1 MNAPTAPDLTP
12 GHRIMLTLALVASL
26 CGVLIVATFEGTQA
40 AIAANKRIVLERAV
54 FKVLPGAIS
63 VREYMATP
71 GGIQAAG
78 GTPPPGAL
86 KFYAAFDAAG
96 QLKGIAAE
104 GAAKG
109 YADLVRVLYG
119 YDTGCQCIV
128 GLGVVAMRETPGI
141 GDKIL
146 TDAAFLAN
154 FKALDAR
161 LNGELK
167 QLAHAIRTVRHG
179 SKQQAW
185 EIDAI
190 AGATIT
196 SKAVGRA
203 INDNAQQLLP
213 LLLPHIAELNP

>member
-1 MNAPTAPDLTP
+1 MNTSAPDLTP
-12 GHRIMLTLALVASL
+12 SHRIVLTLALVASL
-26 CGVLIVATFEGTQA
+26 CGALIVAAFEGTQQP
-40 AIAANKRIVLERAV
+40 IAANKRIVLERAV
-54 FKVLPGAIS
+54 FKVLPGTVN
-63 VREYMATP
+63 VREYVATP
-71 GGIQAAG
+71 GGIQAAA
-78 GTPPPGAL
+78 GTLPPGAL

-119 YDTGCQCIV
+119 YDPVCQCIV

-154 FKALDAR
+154 FTALDAR
-161 LNGELK
+161 LGNELN

-179 SKQQAW
+179 SKQQPW

-203 INDNAQQLLP
+203 IDDNAQKLLP
-213 LLLPHIAELNP
+213 LLLPHLAELKP